1 MNKPIKLKEI
11 LIIFFLIISFFLSI
25 SAIAIANYRAAYVL
39 KYDNNSFYG
48 WVVAVLGI
56 FVTIL
61 IGWNIYN
68 AIGIER
74 DVKEIKRDL
83 DNTKIQFDKQ
93 INNTQVIFNTT
104 IQKQSD
110 SIKSSESFALA
121 CIYFVQAFTIQN
133 SNTKYLTAYF
143 YYVKSLQYYCL
154 CTGKSKIGR
163 MIDAALKNMNDC
175 LQSLNEEGQMDKDD
189 IQDMDRND
197 EFLKMCHAVLNSKN
211 NFFSEKKKKEL
222 NILENKRRNITWNIK
237 NGAKSE

>member
-1 MNKPIKLKEI
+1 MNKRIKLKEI
-11 LIIFFLIISFFLSI
+11 LIILFLIISFFLSI

-39 KYDNNSFYG
+39 KYGGNSFYG

-110 SIKSSESFALA
+110 SMK
-121 CIYFVQAFTIQN
+121 
-133 SNTKYLTAYF
+133 
-143 YYVKSLQYYCL
+143 
-154 CTGKSKIGR
+154 
-163 MIDAALKNMNDC
+163 
-175 LQSLNEEGQMDKDD
+175 
-189 IQDMDRND
+189 
-197 EFLKMCHAVLNSKN
+197 
-211 NFFSEKKKKEL
+211 
-222 NILENKRRNITWNIK
+222 
-237 NGAKSE
+237 